1 MAPPMHEPMV
11 TARTLG
17 LNLGLS
23 RAWRLA
29 LWIPSLLLLGA
40 ALPARASPGYYAQAV
55 GGHLELMRAARPVA
69 EWVQDP
75 QTPEVLR
82 KRLELSQRMRQFAS
96 DELLLPDNASY
107 RRYADLRRSA
117 AVWNVVAAPP
127 DALVAKTWCYPVIGC
142 ASYRGYFDEAEARA
156 HAQTLQAE
164 GLEAVVQ
171 AVPAYSTLGW
181 MNWAGGDPL
190 LNTFIN
196 HSQGDLARLI
206 FHELAHQ
213 KIYVKDDSPF
223 NEAFATAVERL
234 GGQRWL
240 RLHAAEAVRQAD
252 AASEARREAFRAL
265 VRQTRGELAAIYE
278 RKQADPSV
286 GESYIAMKIEAI
298 RRFRERYAEL
308 RESWGGD
315 PAAYRRLDAWVAQA
329 NNASFVAQA
338 TYEELVPGFLRLF
351 ERVGGHSPQGWQQ
364 FYDAVQELAKLTRD
378 ERRQALKE

>member
-1 MAPPMHEPMV
+1 MAEGPTPTP
-11 TARTLG
+11 TRTQ
-17 LNLGLS
+17 
-23 RAWRLA
+23 RLVRWA
-29 LWIPSLLLLGA
+29 ASLLLLGA
-40 ALPARASPGYYAQAV
+40 GTTAWASPGYYAQAV

-75 QTPEVLR
+75 QTPEALR
-82 KRLELSQRMRQFAS
+82 QRLELSQRMRQFAS

-107 RRYADLRRSA
+107 RRYADLQRSA

-142 ASYRGYFDEAEARA
+142 ASYRGYFSEDEARA
-156 HAQTLQAE
+156 HAQALQAE

-171 AVPAYSTLGW
+171 PVPAYSTLGW
-181 MNWAGGDPL
+181 LNWAGGDPL

-196 HSQGDLARLI
+196 QSQGDLARLI

-213 KIYVKDDSPF
+213 KIYVKDDSSF

-240 RLHAAEAVRQAD
+240 SLHASEAVRQTD
-252 AASEARREAFRAL
+252 AAFQLRREAFRAL

-278 RKQADPSV
+278 RKRSDPSV
-286 GESYIAMKIEAI
+286 GESYVAMKKEAMQ
-298 RRFRERYAEL
+298 RFRDRYAVL
-308 RESWGGD
+308 RDGWGGD

-351 ERVGGHSPQGWQQ
+351 ERVGGHSAQGWQQ
-364 FYDAVQELAKLTRD
+364 FYDAVNRLATQTRD

>member
-142 ASYRGYFDEAEARA
+142 ASYRGYFNETEARA
-156 HAQTLQAE
+156 HAQALQAE

-240 RLHAAEAVRQAD
+240 SLHAVEAVRQAD

-286 GESYIAMKIEAI
+286 GESYIAMKIEAM

-338 TYEELVPGFLRLF
+338 TYEELVPGFRRLF

>member
-1 MAPPMHEPMV
+1 MHEPMV

-75 QTPEVLR
+75 QTPEALR

-107 RRYADLRRSA
+107 RRYADLQRSA
-117 AVWNVVAAPP
+117 AVWSVVAAPP

-142 ASYRGYFDEAEARA
+142 ASYRGYFNETEARA
-156 HAQTLQAE
+156 HAQALQAE

-196 HSQGDLARLI
+196 QSQGDLARLI

-240 RLHAAEAVRQAD
+240 SLHAVEAERQAD

-286 GESYIAMKIEAI
+286 GESYIAMKIEAM
-298 RRFRERYAEL
+298 RRFRERYAEQ

-351 ERVGGHSPQGWQQ
+351 ERVGSHSPQGWQQ

>member
-1 MAPPMHEPMV
+1 MGFFH
-11 TARTLG
+11 AR
-17 LNLGLS
+17 
-23 RAWRLA
+23 RIWPRLV
-29 LWIPSLLLLGA
+29 PLLLIGA
-40 ALPARASPGYYAQAV
+40 GLPAWASPGYYAQAV
-55 GGHLELMRAARPVA
+55 GGHLELMRAARPVT
-69 EWVQDP
+69 EWVEDP
-75 QTPEVLR
+75 QTPEALR

-107 RRYADLRRSA
+107 RRYADLRRPA

-142 ASYRGYFDEAEARA
+142 ANYRGYFSETEARA
-156 HAQTLQAE
+156 HAQVLQAE

-171 AVPAYSTLGW
+171 PVPAYSTLGW
-181 MNWAGGDPL
+181 LNWAGGDPL
-190 LNTFIN
+190 LNTFIH

-213 KIYVKDDSPF
+213 KVYVKNDSSF

-240 RLHAAEAVRQAD
+240 DLHASDAVRQAD
-252 AASEARREAFRAL
+252 ATHQVRREAFRAL
-265 VRQTRGELAAIYE
+265 VRQTRGDLAAIYDG
-278 RKQADPSV
+278 KKADPSV
-286 GESYIAMKIEAI
+286 GESYIAMKSESMKQ
-298 RRFRERYAEL
+298 FRARYAAL

-338 TYEELVPGFLRLF
+338 TYEEFVPGFMRLF

-364 FYDAVQELAKLTRD
+364 FYDAVHQLAKLTRD